1 MVETGGGGLSN
12 IPIISDAIDLLTEIF
27 SQAAQIADL
36 TRATEQVETQAWS
49 NTLNLAGFT
58 YGLFGGI
65 LDSIGALIKG
75 LGSLLEHILKD
86 IIFGHIKALLDAI
99 WKQLTDKHSWLRKM
113 IATLQT
119 LQKQYN
125 AMMNQTLRKYID
137 LVQRIRKVL
146 LPFRLLHIGFA
157 QKLDAKLLGFEGRL
171 GQMWAAILAHQN
183 LVGQI
188 LNDIIDPRG
197 LLRPGSILGSFGI
210 MVGAI
215 HDAIGAFAPG
225 SLLCLL
231 EGGTVGPETMTWVAY
246 RPQVTAYITGQ
257 DPQRGQDA
265 STVVQL
271 TRMIQSE
278 LGTG

>member
-1 MVETGGGGLSN
+1 MADSPPGSG
-12 IPIISDAIDLLTEIF
+12 IPIIGPVLDLLANIL
-27 SQAAQIADL
+27 SNADRVQDL
-36 TRATEQVETQAWS
+36 ANSVNQVEQNAWT
-49 NTLNLAGFT
+49 NIIGLAGYAF
-58 YGLFGGI
+58 GLFGGI
-65 LDSIGALIKG
+65 LDALGNLIKSLGAFLEHLLITVIFGHLLALIRAIQALIKH
-75 LGSLLEHILKD
+75 LHNLIAPL
-86 IIFGHIKALLDAI
+86 IK
-99 WKQLTDKHSWLRKM
+99 W
-113 IATLQT
+113 LQT

-146 LPFRLLHIGFA
+146 LPFRLLHLGFA

-171 GQMWAAILAHQN
+171 GQMWASIIAHQN

-188 LNDIIDPRG
+188 LNDIVDPRG

-231 EGGTVGPETMTWVAY
+231 EGGQLAPESMTWVAY

-257 DPQRGQDA
+257 DPQRGQDK
-265 STVVQL
+265 STAAQL
-271 TRMIQSE
+271 QLMLGSE

>member
-1 MVETGGGGLSN
+1 MADSPPGSGIPLLGPILDLLSNVLSNADRVQDLANSVNQVEQNAWTNLVGLS
-12 IPIISDAIDLLTEIF
+12 SWA
-27 SQAAQIADL
+27 
-36 TRATEQVETQAWS
+36 
-49 NTLNLAGFT
+49 
-58 YGLFGGI
+58 YGLFGGV
-65 LDSIGALIKG
+65 LGALGSLIKG
-75 LGSLLEHILKD
+75 IGSLLEHVIKD
-86 IIFGHIKALLDAI
+86 IIFGHIKALLEAI

-157 QKLDAKLLGFEGRL
+157 QRLDAKLLGFEGRL
-171 GQMWAAILAHQN
+171 GQMWASILAHQN

-231 EGGTVGPETMTWVAY
+231 EGGQFAPEQITWAAY
-246 RPQVTAYITGQ
+246 QPQLIAYVSGNDPARRDDQSTAAQ
-257 DPQRGQDA
+257 LLA
-265 STVVQL
+265 SMD
-271 TRMIQSE
+271 RD
-278 LGTG
+278 LGTS

>member
-1 MVETGGGGLSN
+1 MADSPPGSGIPLLGPILDILANVLSNADRVQDLANSVNQVEQNAWTNLIGLS
-12 IPIISDAIDLLTEIF
+12 SFAY
-27 SQAAQIADL
+27 S
-36 TRATEQVETQAWS
+36 
-49 NTLNLAGFT
+49 
-58 YGLFGGI
+58 LFGGVLETLGNLI
-65 LDSIGALIKG
+65 KSIGAALEHLITTVIYGHLLALIKAIMAF
-75 LGSLLEHILKD
+75 LHHLRDLIAPL
-86 IIFGHIKALLDAI
+86 IK
-99 WKQLTDKHSWLRKM
+99 W
-113 IATLQT
+113 LQT

-171 GQMWAAILAHQN
+171 GQMWASIIAHQN

-188 LNDIIDPRG
+188 LNDIVDPRG

-210 MVGAI
+210 MIGAI

-231 EGGTVGPETMTWVAY
+231 EGGQFAPEQITWAAY
-246 RPQVTAYITGQ
+246 QPQLISYVSGA
-257 DPQRGQDA
+257 DPARRDDA
-265 STVVQL
+265 STAAQL
-271 TRMIQSE
+271 LAWMDSD
-278 LGTG
+278 LGTS

>member
-1 MVETGGGGLSN
+1 VADSPPGSGIPLLGPILDLLSNVLSNADRVQDLANSVNQVEQNAWTNLVGLS
-12 IPIISDAIDLLTEIF
+12 SWA
-27 SQAAQIADL
+27 
-36 TRATEQVETQAWS
+36 
-49 NTLNLAGFT
+49 
-58 YGLFGGI
+58 YGLFGGV
-65 LDSIGALIKG
+65 LGALGSLIKG
-75 LGSLLEHILKD
+75 IGSLLEHVIKD
-86 IIFGHIKALLDAI
+86 IIFGHIKALLEAI

-157 QKLDAKLLGFEGRL
+157 QRLDAKLLGFEGRL
-171 GQMWAAILAHQN
+171 GQMWASILAHQN

-231 EGGTVGPETMTWVAY
+231 EGGQFAPEQITWAAY
-246 RPQVTAYITGQ
+246 QPQLIAYVSGNDPARRDDQSTAAQ
-257 DPQRGQDA
+257 LLA
-265 STVVQL
+265 SMD
-271 TRMIQSE
+271 RD
-278 LGTG
+278 LGTS